1 MKYAVHMLIALALFS
16 AACGGERPEGGAAQ
30 RAAEAGGKG
39 MPTQSMR
46 MPSMDMM
53 PAVKAYLDSV
63 VGAEPGELT
72 GMMAGHRARI
82 DQMLAAMDQDMKA
95 MNMTADAAWREL
107 ADSTRTD
114 LSAIS
119 RLSGEPL
126 VLRMRAHAGRMR
138 RLLEGHERM
147 MQMRP

>member
-16 AACGGERPEGGAAQ
+16 AACGGERQEGGEAA
-30 RAAEAGGKG
+30 RTTEGGMQG
-39 MPTQSMR
+39 MPMQSMR

-53 PAVKAYLDSV
+53 PAVRTHLDSV
-63 VGAEPGELT
+63 VGAEPGELP
-72 GMMAGHRARI
+72 GMVAGHRARI

-95 MNMTADAAWREL
+95 MNMTADAAWRAL
-107 ADSTRTD
+107 ADSIRTD
-114 LSAIS
+114 LSAIP
-119 RLSGEPL
+119 RLSGEQL

-147 MQMRP
+147 MQMHP